1 MGTDV
6 EMINCELFS
15 QIIALWTDHED
26 EDDDDDD
33 GQVQW
38 SSTKWNLL
46 RHRHKLKKSNR
57 KEKLKN

>member
-33 GQVQW
+33 VHGQVQW

-46 RHRHKLKKSNR
+46 RHRHK
-57 KEKLKN
+57 